1 MDSGIDKDKLLAKII
16 ELIDMQHDKMDGVTT
31 SPDLKAK
38 SEGYI
43 EALYQVESLVI
54 NWGKDECLKT

>member
-54 NWGKDECLKT
+54 NWGKIDLT

>member
-1 MDSGIDKDKLLAKII
+1 MESGIEKDKLLAKII

-43 EALYQVESLVI
+43 EALYQVESLII
-54 NWGKDECLKT
+54 NWNE

>member
-16 ELIDMQHDKMDGVTT
+16 ELIDMQHDKMDGVTA

-54 NWGKDECLKT
+54 NWGKE